1 MAFAIYYFKDKSVEV
16 GKIDWMSTEDQKN
29 CSKIITQCPTLEEE
43 DGWMSVKWEKGRKKK
58 NCPALFPAKVLMFG
72 DNYRDLCQKREQ
84 FIKGEDIWKQT
95 LRRKTKPNSWLMEDV
110 EEEENE
116 QPKKQQK
123 CKKTCTPKEAADQ
136 MIENLK
142 KDLMAKQTSLQSTI
156 ENESS
161 SDEDI
166 LARNWS
172 KVQQQMKELKR
183 ENKRLKEDF
192 KQILDAMRELPTQLK
207 EVIGQITVTAPHAST
222 SATASTSVDSA
233 SVSPQVLSD
242 DMVFL
247 MPGCNVKVP
256 KRKLNSL
263 WMANPSVYTGDL
275 AALVYGRETLSHSSL
290 TGRQSGAHKDV
301 ESKPQL
307 DSTKLDAI
315 FDHALS
321 KFPDITMQDVRRI
334 IRKKCNNESYIKQ
347 ATAKKAI

>member
-116 QPKKQQK
+116 QPKK
-123 CKKTCTPKEAADQ
+123 
-136 MIENLK
+136 
-142 KDLMAKQTSLQSTI
+142 QSTI